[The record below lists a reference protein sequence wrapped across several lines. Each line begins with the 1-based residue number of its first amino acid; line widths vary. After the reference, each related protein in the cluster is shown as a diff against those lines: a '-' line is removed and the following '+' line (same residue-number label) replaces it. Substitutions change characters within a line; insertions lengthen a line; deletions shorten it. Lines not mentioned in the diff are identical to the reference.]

1 MNTAA
6 DKHAEERDKVEIQSP
21 QMHSF
26 ALSTELPI

>member
-6 DKHAEERDKVEIQSP
+6 DKYTEKRNKVEILSP

-26 ALSTELPI
+26 APEH